1 MPDHKNA
8 SNTPVWPF
16 WTPLQAMAE
25 MLTGRASAPDTFE
38 QPILPGW
45 TFGSVINV
53 TERNSSAPD
62 VEREIVSTHSYGQQ
76 LGWIIDAL
84 AELIDERPPRAPQ
97 TKALRKLTELQETIQ
112 AIKTKSAE
120 TRMERI
126 RSDLALL
133 KAEKPEEYDK
143 FVAALGK
150 EAGIQQQK
158 KKGEKSDSRQRRQ
171 APTGR

>member
-1 MPDHKNA
+1 MPDHKYA
-8 SNTPVWPF
+8 SNNPVWPF
-16 WTPLQAMAE
+16 LAPLQAMAE

-62 VEREIVSTHSYGQQ
+62 VEREIVAQHSYGQQ
-76 LGWIIDAL
+76 LGWVIDAL
-84 AELIDERPPRAPQ
+84 VELVDERPAGAPPR
-97 TKALRKLTELQETIQ
+97 KALHKLVEMQKTIK
-112 AIKTKSAE
+112 AIKTKTAE

-133 KAEKPEEYDK
+133 KAEKPKEYHQ
-143 FVAALGK
+143 FVASLGMD
-150 EAGIQQQK
+150 EGIQQQK
-158 KKGEKSDSRQRRQ
+158 KKVGRKRQE
-171 APTGR
+171 